1 MTPKVCTCGWK
12 RPLISVT
19 TLSGAMPPAN
29 IVPIYSCPQCG
40 KGYVPETVSEDVA
53 KRMLR
58 DLGLVLR
65 SDRN

>member
-1 MTPKVCTCGWK
+1 
-12 RPLISVT
+12 
-19 TLSGAMPPAN
+19 MPPAN